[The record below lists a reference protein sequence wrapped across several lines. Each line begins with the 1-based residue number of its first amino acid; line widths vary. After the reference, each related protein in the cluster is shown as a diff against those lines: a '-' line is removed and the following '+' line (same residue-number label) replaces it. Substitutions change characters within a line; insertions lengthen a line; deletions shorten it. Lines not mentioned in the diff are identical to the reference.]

1 MRGLNGAEGLL
12 CAVIARATKDAAGH
26 DHGHAVDALAY
37 FAGPSYQHH
46 MTALGLPPEY
56 TPVVFEN
63 ENTLHRVIDL
73 VLENEYEPKQ
83 EI

>member
-26 DHGHAVDALAY
+26 DHVHAVNALAY
-37 FAGPSYQHH
+37 FGGPQYQHH
-46 MTALGLPPEY
+46 VTVLGLPPEY
-56 TPVVFEN
+56 IPVVFEN
-63 ENTLHRVIDL
+63 KTTLIRVINL
-73 VLENEYEPKQ
+73 VLRNEYEPRQ